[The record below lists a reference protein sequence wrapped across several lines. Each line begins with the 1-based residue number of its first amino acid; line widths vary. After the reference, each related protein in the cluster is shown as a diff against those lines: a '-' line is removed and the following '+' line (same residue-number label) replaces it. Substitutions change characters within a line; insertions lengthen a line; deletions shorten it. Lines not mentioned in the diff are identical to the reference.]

1 MGIDYKGLISIHG
14 LFKIC
19 ELVLIVIT
27 FLLAKVGSGV
37 ESEELTFGNS
47 EDQWL
52 GHLTTAAWLIINPI
66 IIIGIILDTPMSWT
80 LDSLFSIIGAFL
92 YIASGSVAI
101 DYWSLSRSISSNDKN
116 ANAGFTM
123 GGFCIITGLVMMMD
137 ATFLMLKY
145 GRRTK

>member
-14 LFKIC
+14 LFKLC
-19 ELVLIVIT
+19 ELVLIIIT
-27 FLLAKVGSGV
+27 FLLAKVGSGL
-37 ESEELTFGNS
+37 EQGELTFGNS

-80 LDSLFSIIGAFL
+80 LDSLFSIVGAFL

-101 DYWSLSRSISSNDKN
+101 DYWSLSQSFSSSEN
-116 ANAGFTM
+116 ANAGFAM
-123 GGFCIITGLVMMMD
+123 GSFCIITGLVMMMD
-137 ATFLMLKY
+137 ATFLILKY